1 MSTSREVAETMITTA
16 APKATIVGVSA
27 MGAGWLT
34 LDSMVTLIGAAV
46 AIIGGWATWYYK
58 RLAAQRAARHEQ
70 REIEL
75 HERRLRW
82 LDARIAHAAA
92 DMTPR
97 EAREAKVLG
106 IEVWATDVQDVDDA

>member
-1 MSTSREVAETMITTA
+1 MTTREVAETVIATT

-27 MGAGWLT
+27 MGAGWIT
-34 LDSMVTLIGAAV
+34 LDSAVTIIGALV

-58 RLAAQRAARHEQ
+58 RLSAQRAARHEQ

-92 DMTPR
+92 DVTPDK
-97 EAREAKVLG
+97 AREAKVLG
-106 IEVWATDVQDVDDA
+106 IEVRATDIQGDDDA